1 MMKEEILRAIG
12 AVRATSPLV
21 HSITNYVV
29 MNVTA
34 NALLAAHASPLM
46 AHAPEELDDL
56 TDIDSALVLN
66 IGTLDAHWLESMEY
80 AGKLMRA
87 KGKPVVL
94 DPVGA
99 GASRLRTEASLR
111 LLDMVRPQI
120 VRGNASEVMAL
131 ASEIRKAERL
141 PSPAS
146 SPSTKGVDSLND
158 SRDAVDSARFL
169 ASRFSCVVSISG
181 KHDFITD
188 GQTVLMVEGGSP
200 LMPLV
205 TGMGC
210 SASAVTGAYAAC
222 AAPLVAAAASMAVFA
237 SAGEKAAAKAAGP
250 GTFLPHFLDELYA
263 VDAEDAAKRV
273 KVVEA

>member
-1 MMKEEILRAIG
+1 MQEQIIRAIE
-12 AVRATSPLV
+12 AVHSRCPLV
-21 HSITNYVV
+21 HSITNFVV

-46 AHAPEELDDL
+46 AHAAEEMDDL
-56 TDIDSALVLN
+56 TNIDSALVLN
-66 IGTLDAHWLESMEY
+66 IGTLSADWLESMEL

-120 VRGNASEVMAL
+120 LRGNASEIMAL
-131 ASEIRKAERL
+131 AAEIRRTEQRENK
-141 PSPAS
+141 PA
-146 SPSTKGVDSLND
+146 PATKGVDSLNA
-158 SRDAVDSARFL
+158 SHEAVDSARLL
-169 ASRFSCVVSISG
+169 AKRFDCVVSISG
-181 KHDFITD
+181 ESDFITD
-188 GQTVLMVEGGSP
+188 GSTVLRVEGGSP

-210 SASAVTGAYAAC
+210 SASAVTGAYAAVC
-222 AAPLVAAAASMAVFA
+222 ESPLIAAAAAMAVFS
-237 SAGEKAAAKAAGP
+237 SAGEKAALTAKGP
-250 GTFLPHFLDELYA
+250 GSFLPAFLDELYNLDKA
-263 VDAEDAAKRV
+263 DAARRV
-273 KVVEA
+273 STI

>member
-1 MMKEEILRAIG
+1 MKDQIIRAIE
-12 AVRATSPLV
+12 AVRTASPLV
-21 HSITNYVV
+21 HSITNFVV

-46 AHAPEELDDL
+46 AHAAEEMDDI
-56 TDIDSALVLN
+56 TDIDAALVLN
-66 IGTLDAHWLESMEY
+66 IGTLDPSWLESMEL

-120 VRGNASEVMAL
+120 VRGNASEIMAL
-131 ASEIRKAERL
+131 ASEIRRAERL
-141 PSPAS
+141 PSSSAGTPAS
-146 SPSTKGVDSLND
+146 KGVDSLND
-158 SRDAVDSARFL
+158 SRDAVDSASLLAERFG
-169 ASRFSCVVSISG
+169 CVVSISG
-181 KHDFITD
+181 QRDFISD
-188 GQTVLMVEGGSP
+188 GKTVLTVDGGSP
-200 LMPLV
+200 LMPLI

-222 AAPLVAAAASMAVFA
+222 SEPLVAAAAAMAVFA
-237 SAGEKAAAKAAGP
+237 SAGEKAAKKAAGP

-263 VDAEDAAKRV
+263 VDSEDAAVRV
-273 KVVEA
+273 KML

>member
-1 MMKEEILRAIG
+1 MKEEIIRAIER
-12 AVRATSPLV
+12 VYATSPLV

-66 IGTLDAHWLESMEY
+66 IGTLDAPWLESMEL

-120 VRGNASEVMAL
+120 VRGNASEIMAL
-131 ASEIRKAERL
+131 AAEIRRAERL
-141 PSPAS
+141 PSPVD

-158 SRDAVDSARFL
+158 SREAVDSARLL
-169 ASRFSCVVSISG
+169 AERFACVVSISG
-181 KHDFITD
+181 ERDFITD
-188 GQTVLMVEGGSP
+188 GKRTLMVEGGSA

-222 AAPLVAAAASMAVFA
+222 AAPLVAAAAAMAVFA
-237 SAGEKAAAKAAGP
+237 SAGTKAAEKASGP
-250 GTFLPHFLDELYA
+250 GSFLPHFLDALYT
-263 VDAEDAAKRV
+263 VDAHDAASRV
-273 KVVEA
+273 RESSI

>member
-1 MMKEEILRAIG
+1 MKEQILHAIEN
-12 AVRATSPLV
+12 VQDTSPLV
-21 HSITNYVV
+21 HSITNFVV

-46 AHAPEELDDL
+46 AHAAEEMDDL

-66 IGTLDAHWLESMEY
+66 IGTPDPAWLESMEL

-120 VRGNASEVMAL
+120 VRGNASEIMAL
-131 ASEIRKAERL
+131 ASAIRKAERL
-141 PSPAS
+141 PASSSSPA
-146 SPSTKGVDSLND
+146 TKGVDSLND

-169 ASRFSCVVSISG
+169 AERFSCVVSISG
-181 KHDFITD
+181 ERDFVTD
-188 GQTVLMVEGGSP
+188 GNTVLMVEGGSP

-222 AAPLVAAAASMAVFA
+222 AEPLIAAAAAMAVFA
-237 SAGEKAAAKAAGP
+237 SAGEKAGKLAHGP

-263 VDAEDAAKRV
+263 VDKEDAAGRV
-273 KVVEA
+273 KKL

>member
-1 MMKEEILRAIG
+1 MKEQILRAIENVCASG
-12 AVRATSPLV
+12 PLV
-21 HSITNYVV
+21 HSITNFVV

-46 AHAPEELDDL
+46 SHAAEEMDDL

-66 IGTLDAHWLESMEY
+66 IGTLDPAWLESMEL
-80 AGKLMRA
+80 AGKLMRS

-111 LLDMVRPQI
+111 LMDMVRPQI
-120 VRGNASEVMAL
+120 VRGNASEIMAL
-131 ASEIRKAERL
+131 AAEMRRAERL
-141 PSPAS
+141 PSPAAS
-146 SPSTKGVDSLND
+146 SSTKGVDSLND
-158 SRDAVDSARFL
+158 SREAVDSASFL
-169 ASRFSCVVSISG
+169 AARFGCVVSISG
-181 KHDFITD
+181 ERDFVTD
-188 GQTVLMVEGGSP
+188 GETVLMVEGGSP

-222 AAPLVAAAASMAVFA
+222 AAPLTAAAAAMAVFA
-237 SAGEKAAAKAAGP
+237 SAGEKAGKLSKGP
-250 GTFLPHFLDELYA
+250 GSFLPRFLDELYG
-263 VDAEDAAKRV
+263 VDAEDAARRV
-273 KVVEA
+273 QKI